1 MRLAREKGYTLK
13 AAFNN
18 VRDKF
23 YNGTTMTNDKFQYFG
38 ELLLEY
44 ATLTDKNSS
53 TLRTIFPNELFDIEA
68 NVTLIIKYKEIMLS
82 IYEKATDDEK
92 ADFRNKIQ
100 TLIDGKYKKN
110 ENAPDGFEQFAGL
123 IGVSRTSILEK
134 ILDTISGN

>member
-1 MRLAREKGYTLK
+1 
-13 AAFNN
+13 
-18 VRDKF
+18 
-23 YNGTTMTNDKFQYFG
+23 MTNDKFQYFG